1 MGKANMDE
9 PSSEERGRLR
19 ELVEENNRL
28 RQEVY
33 RLEGELDEYRAQL
46 AAGRYA
52 GPTGHALRWQ
62 VGDVMVQALHRPG
75 WATLRAPDRLIR
87 LLWRGWRQ
95 RRRQGG

>member
-1 MGKANMDE
+1 MEKSEME
-9 PSSEERGRLR
+9 EQSVEERGRLR

-28 RQEVY
+28 RQTVY
-33 RLEGELDEYRAQL
+33 RLEGEIDEYRAQL
-46 AAGRYA
+46 AAGRGA

-62 VGDVMVQALHRPG
+62 VGDVVVQALHRPG
-75 WATLRAPDRLIR
+75 WATVRAPDRLIR